1 MILYMLAPR
10 AELLFEGFDPDPDH
24 DHDPVS
30 PPVTCQ
36 VEGGYLQ
43 GVMTAQGMRIT
54 RLDSTDPR
62 MYLRREND
70 VGALFHPSNSQN
82 FQQTQP
88 KQHLWD
94 TLPFS
99 EG

>member
-1 MILYMLAPR
+1 MILYTLAPR
-10 AELLFEGFDPDPDH
+10 AELLFEGFDP
-24 DHDPVS
+24 DPVS

-70 VGALFHPSNSQN
+70 VGALFHPSNAQY

-88 KQHLWD
+88 TQHPWVS
-94 TLPFS
+94 LPCS
-99 EG
+99 ER